1 MTSLLSIYAGGILT
15 LIMAIFHTLFV
26 KLFKWKAEYN
36 IISNINRKI
45 FHTIHLAL
53 LLLFFL
59 IGALTLIYAR
69 ELSECKG
76 IALGLNVIFVLF
88 WIWRTVWQVYYFK
101 GKTMHYVLIFLFA
114 LLCISYLIP
123 IILTF

>member
-1 MTSLLSIYAGGILT
+1 MISLFSIYSGGILT
-15 LIMAIFHTLFV
+15 LLMAVFHTLFV
-26 KLFKWKAEYN
+26 KLFKWKAEYD
-36 IISNINRKI
+36 IISDVNRRI

-59 IGALTLIYAR
+59 IGALTLIFAR

-101 GKTMHYVLIFLFA
+101 GKTMHYVLIFLFT
-114 LLCISYLIP
+114 LISISYLIP
-123 IILTF
+123 IILSF